1 MVLNINCRGMLCLE
15 HFHNISQQILSGM
28 LLMAITN
35 EQKSNLSGEFKLKL
49 ITTCHIRIYY
59 KNIMKIL

>member
-1 MVLNINCRGMLCLE
+1 MLCLE
-15 HFHNISQQILSGM
+15 QFHNILQQILSGM
-28 LLMAITN
+28 LLLAITN

-49 ITTCHIRIYY
+49 ISTCHIRIYY